1 MRGEHNKEAY
11 FDEAHAGSSPLARG
25 TRPETIQHAQACRII
40 PACVGNTPDW
50 SSYPRDSGDHPRL
63 RGEHMSLISP
73 EMTISGSSPL
83 ARGTRLIISA
93 TVDLL
98 RIIPACAGNTRLSGP
113 TTRVE
118 RDHPR
123 LRGEHQGD
131 GRMTVPCMGSSP
143 LARGTRTERDDQHH
157 PAADHP
163 RLRGEH

>member
-1 MRGEHNKEAY
+1 MASVS
-11 FDEAHAGSSPLARG
+11 GSSPLARG

-98 RIIPACAGNTRLSGP
+98 RIIPACAGNTLDYIRDRGLAQ
-113 TTRVE
+113 
-118 RDHPR
+118 DHPR
-123 LRGEHQGD
+123 LRGEHQIVK
-131 GRMTVPCMGSSP
+131 RKVSKAEGSSP
-143 LARGTRTERDDQHH
+143 LARGTRKSFGYCP
-157 PAADHP
+157 PAAGIIP
-163 RLRGEH
+163 ACAGNTYRRTSR